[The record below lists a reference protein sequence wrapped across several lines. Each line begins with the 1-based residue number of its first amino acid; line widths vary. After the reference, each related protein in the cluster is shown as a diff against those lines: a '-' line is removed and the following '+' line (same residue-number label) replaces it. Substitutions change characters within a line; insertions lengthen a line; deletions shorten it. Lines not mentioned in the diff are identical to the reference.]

1 MNKTTLTSPLNPFVS
16 RDLSPLTIAG
26 HTVNRKMLRGTVR
39 VVYSTMHG
47 HEVAGSQISY
57 PTPDDCR
64 RHMQRFTDMAP
75 GRPKRG
81 PSAIEL
87 ARGTMT
93 ERVVQL
99 VAAKPMTDSQ
109 LVSELASSSGA
120 LSPILNRLVRSMRIT
135 RSGKPGNYLYAAA
148 TTPALPVQAIP
159 VFTTA

>member
-1 MNKTTLTSPLNPFVS
+1 MNKTTVTSPFNPFDS
-16 RDLSPLTIAG
+16 RDLSPLLIAG
-26 HTVNRKMLRGTVR
+26 HTVNRKTLPGTVR

-47 HEVAGSQISY
+47 HLVAGSQLSY

-64 RHMQRFTDMAP
+64 RHMQRFIDLAP

-81 PSAIEL
+81 PSAVEL

-99 VAAKPMTDSQ
+99 VTAAPMTGAQ
-109 LVSELASSSGA
+109 LVTALASSTGA

-135 RSGKPGNYLYAAA
+135 RTGKPGNHTYAAA
-148 TTPALPVQAIP
+148 TSPAMPAPAVPTFIA
-159 VFTTA
+159 A